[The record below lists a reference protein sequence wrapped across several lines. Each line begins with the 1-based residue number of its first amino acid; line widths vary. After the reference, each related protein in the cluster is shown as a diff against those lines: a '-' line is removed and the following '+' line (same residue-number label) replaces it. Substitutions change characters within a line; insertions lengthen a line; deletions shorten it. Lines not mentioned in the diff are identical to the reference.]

1 MTSHEI
7 ISIIIAG
14 LALVISV
21 ISIFTSMRNS
31 SAMIELTINE
41 RITNTK
47 EKVGD
52 VSNIM
57 TPLLAKGKP
66 TADEKRMIDL
76 YSKQFDLAIEN
87 NLNAYE
93 EACAKYLDS
102 KVDKKRFKKLYKTEI
117 RQLVEKKE
125 LKSYFDGVSSNFK
138 AILKIYKEWEDL
150 EK

>member
-1 MTSHEI
+1 MTPYEMTSAGIAVIALI
-7 ISIIIAG
+7 ISIISLI
-14 LALVISV
+14 
-21 ISIFTSMRNS
+21 TSKRNS
-31 SAMIELTINE
+31 SAMIELNINE
-41 RITNTK
+41 RITTTK

-66 TADEKRMIDL
+66 NADEIRMIDL

-93 EACAKYLDS
+93 ESCAKYLDN

-117 RQLVEKKE
+117 RQLVEKAE
-125 LKSYFDGVSSNFK
+125 LKKYFDGVSSNYK
-138 AILKIYKEWEDL
+138 ATLKVYKEWEDL

>member
-1 MTSHEI
+1 MNPHEI
-7 ISIIIAG
+7 VSIVIASF
-14 LALVISV
+14 ALVISV
-21 ISIFTSMRNS
+21 ISFFTSMRNS

-57 TPLLAKGKP
+57 TPLLAKGEP
-66 TADEKRMIDL
+66 TGDEKRMIDL
-76 YSKQFDLAIEN
+76 YVKQFDLAIEN

-93 EACAKYLDS
+93 EACAKFLDK
-102 KVDKKRFKKLYKTEI
+102 KVDKKRFKKLYKTEL
-117 RQLVEKKE
+117 RKLVEKDE
-125 LKSYFDGVSSNFK
+125 LKRYFDGVSSNYK
-138 AILKIYKEWEDL
+138 AILKVYKQWEDL